1 MATLASRL
9 PLRPAL
15 RLDAAAA
22 VAALLAAILVA
33 AVSASNGGY
42 AATSWGWATVALAW
56 LAVLAVVLRPDVY
69 VGRLELVTL
78 LAYAAFVVWT
88 LASALWS
95 DDAGASVLSAE
106 RALVYATALTTVA
119 IVVRARAY
127 GALVTGVW
135 AGATL
140 VCGYGTL
147 TRLYPDRFV
156 TNDAVAG
163 RRLAEPVGY
172 WNSLGLLAAVG
183 LLLAVGLV
191 AATRSRALVAAAAAS
206 LVPLSLALYF
216 TYSRGSLLALAAG
229 AAVVLALDPRRL
241 RFALAGGLTG
251 AVAALAVLKAAHLT
265 PLTTRGASVHAAA
278 GAGATLMRVA
288 LLCALVC
295 AVIGVL
301 LVEAERRIDVPR
313 ALRLAFAGLLVVC
326 LLASLVAVTAKYG
339 TPSSIAHRAWH
350 SFTAK
355 PPKRA
360 GGSLNTRLLTLS
372 NNGRVELWRVAWHDF
387 RSHPL
392 AGSGAGSYYAVWVQ
406 HRNLATQVRNAHSLY
421 LETLAE
427 LGAPGLLFLAA
438 ALLTPLVAGVRARS
452 SPVVVAA
459 TGAYAAFLLHAGFDW
474 DWQLPGVVLAP
485 LLVGAALLLAAR
497 PASGLVSTGV
507 AGRIAAGGVLA
518 LVAIF
523 AAYTLAGNKALAD
536 SRTAARESRWDAAE
550 SRARRAASLQPWSA
564 DPWRALGEAQLQG
577 GDRPAARRSLRTA
590 LGKNGRDWQLWL
602 DLALA
607 SEGRAR
613 AAAARRALA
622 LNPLSTEI
630 RRIETFLGIRV

>member
-1 MATLASRL
+1 MTTLASRL

-15 RLDAAAA
+15 RLDPAAT
-22 VAALLAAILVA
+22 VAALLGAILVA
-33 AVSASNGGY
+33 AVSAVNGGY
-42 AATSWGWATVALAW
+42 AATSWGWVTIALAW
-56 LAVLAVVLRPDVY
+56 LAVLALVLRPDVS
-69 VGRLELVTL
+69 VGRLEVVTA

-95 DDAGASVLSAE
+95 DDAGASLLSAE

-119 IVVRARAY
+119 VVVRAPAY
-127 GALVTGVW
+127 SALVTGVW

-140 VCGYGTL
+140 VCGYGVL
-147 TRLYPDRFV
+147 TRLYPDRFT
-156 TNDAVAG
+156 TNDVVAG

-183 LLLAVGLV
+183 IVLAVGLL
-191 AATRSRALVAAAAAS
+191 AGTRSRTLAAAAAAS

-229 AAVVLALDPRRL
+229 AAVVLAVDPRRL

-251 AVAALAVLKAAHLT
+251 AVAALAVLKAAQLT
-265 PLTTRGASVHAAA
+265 PLTTLGASVHATAH
-278 GAGATLMRVA
+278 AGATLMRVA
-288 LLCALVC
+288 LLCAAAC

-313 ALRLAFAGLLVVC
+313 TVRLAFAAFLVAC
-326 LLASLVAVTAKYG
+326 LLASLAAATSRYG
-339 TPSSIAHRAWH
+339 SPSSIAHRAWH

-372 NNGRVELWRVAWHDF
+372 NNGRVELWRVAWRDF

-392 AGSGAGSYYAVWVQ
+392 AGSGAGSYYAVWMQ

-427 LGAPGLLFLAA
+427 LGAPGLLFLVA
-438 ALLTPLVAGVRARS
+438 ALLTPLVAAARARS
-452 SPVVVAA
+452 APLVAA
-459 TGAYAAFLLHAGFDW
+459 VAGGYAAFLLHAAFDW

-485 LLVGAALLLAAR
+485 LLLGAALLLAAR
-497 PASGLVSTGV
+497 PAWGLVSIHSV
-507 AGRIAAGGVLA
+507 GRIAAAGVLA
-518 LVAIF
+518 LVAVF
-523 AAYTLAGNKALAD
+523 GAYTLTGNKALAD
-536 SRTAARESRWDAAE
+536 ARTAVRESRWDSAE

-564 DPWRALGEAQLQG
+564 APWRVLGEAQLQA
-577 GDRPAARRSLRTA
+577 GDRAAARRSLRTGLA
-590 LGKNGRDWQLWL
+590 KSRHDWQLWL

-607 SEGRAR
+607 SEGKAR

-630 RRIETFLGIRV
+630 RRIQTYLGIRV